1 MFDLVII
8 GAGPYGLAAAA
19 HLRAIKGL
27 EVRVFGQPMSF
38 WDQNMPAGMFLRSN
52 WTATQIA
59 DPDSALTLEAYQ
71 AAHGAK
77 FALPVPIEHF
87 VGYGLWYQREAVP
100 DLDRRNVTHLEAH
113 PKGFRLTLADGDAV
127 LSRRVVIA
135 AGIGAFAWRPPDF
148 RSLPAFLTS
157 HSSEHRDFRKFAGKR
172 VLIVGGG
179 QSALESGAL
188 LHEEGAGVEIVARS
202 PRIHWLGGW
211 ASKTLHHRL
220 GTFTR
225 NLLYAPTDVGPAVLS
240 QLLARPHLLRQLP
253 RGLQDKLRK
262 RAVRPAGARWLVDRL
277 NHTPIKLGRS
287 VVEVTPAAEQVKVKL
302 DDHSE
307 RTVDHILLATGYRV
321 DLSKYDFLAPGLVSL
336 IDRFN
341 GYPRLK
347 EGLETSVPGLHIL
360 GAPAAWSFGPLMQF
374 VSGARYASR
383 ALVRSIAG
391 NSPRPAKNR

>member
-1 MFDLVII
+1 MTIFDVVII

-19 HLRAIKGL
+19 HLRTIKGL
-27 EVRVFGQPMSF
+27 EFRVFGQPMSF
-38 WDQNMPAGMFLRSN
+38 WDRNMPAGMFLRSN

-71 AAHGAK
+71 AADGVE

-87 VGYGLWYQREAVP
+87 VGYGLWYQRHAVP
-100 DLDRRNVTHLEAH
+100 DLDRRNVTKLESH
-113 PKGFRLTLADGDAV
+113 PKGFRLILADGDAV
-127 LSRRVVIA
+127 LARRVVIA
-135 AGIGAFAWRPPDF
+135 AGIGSFAWQPPEF
-148 RSLPAFLTS
+148 RNLPAFLTS

-172 VLIVGGG
+172 VLIIGGG

-188 LHEEGAGVEIVARS
+188 LHEGGAEVEIVARR

-253 RGLQDKLRK
+253 RGLQDALRK

-277 NHTPIKLGRS
+277 QNTPIRLGRS
-287 VVEVTPAAEQVKVKL
+287 VIAVAPADEHVKVKL

-321 DLSKYDFLAPGLVSL
+321 DVAKYNFLTPGLVNS

-347 EGLETSVPGLHIL
+347 EGLETSIPGLHIL

-374 VSGARYASR
+374 VSGARYASH

-391 NSPRPAKNR
+391 KTPGSR